1 LHVFLLRNVV
11 NDCCHYSR
19 HHYQEHFLNK
29 RTSIDAVPNDWTFWI
44 KLLLV
49 IIVINNIWD
58 LCRELINI
66 ISNLGN
72 GSKID
77 LGSIFND
84 IVWIYIALVCLK
96 YWFL

>member
-1 LHVFLLRNVV
+1 MNNLSSLLNNDAINFGTSVMRFL
-11 NDCCHYSR
+11 
-19 HHYQEHFLNK
+19 
-29 RTSIDAVPNDWTFWI
+29 SIDAVPNDWTFWI

-66 ISNLGN
+66 VSKDD
-72 GSKID
+72 KID
-77 LGSIFND
+77 LKCIFND
-84 IVWIYIALVCLK
+84 LVWIYIALVCMK

>member
-1 LHVFLLRNVV
+1 MNNLSSLLNNSFIKFGTDVMRFL
-11 NDCCHYSR
+11 
-19 HHYQEHFLNK
+19 
-29 RTSIDAVPNDWTFWI
+29 SIDAVPNDWAFWI

-49 IIVINNIWD
+49 IIIINNIWD

-84 IVWIYIALVCLK
+84 VVWIYIALVCLK

>member
-1 LHVFLLRNVV
+1 MNNLSSLLNNSFIKFGTDVMRFL
-11 NDCCHYSR
+11 
-19 HHYQEHFLNK
+19 
-29 RTSIDAVPNDWTFWI
+29 SIDAVPNDWTFWI

-49 IIVINNIWD
+49 IIIINNIWD
-58 LCRELINI
+58 LCRILINI

-72 GSKID
+72 GSKIE

>member
-1 LHVFLLRNVV
+1 MNNLSGILNNDAIKFGTDIMTFL
-11 NDCCHYSR
+11 C
-19 HHYQEHFLNK
+19 
-29 RTSIDAVPNDWTFWI
+29 IDDVPNAWTFWI

-49 IIVINNIWD
+49 VIVINNIWD
-58 LCRELINI
+58 LCRKLINI

-84 IVWIYIALVCLK
+84 IAWIYIALVCMK